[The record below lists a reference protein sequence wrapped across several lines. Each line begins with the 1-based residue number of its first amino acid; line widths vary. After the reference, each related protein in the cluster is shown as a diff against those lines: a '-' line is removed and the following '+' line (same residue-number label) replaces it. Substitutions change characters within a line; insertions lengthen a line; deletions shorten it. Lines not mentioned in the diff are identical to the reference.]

1 MADIH
6 QQSNRESFE
15 SSSYVT
21 KSSMTTTGPRVV
33 KIVKSET
40 GFGFNVRGQ
49 VSEGGQLR
57 SINGQLYAPLQHVS
71 AVLKGG
77 AADKA
82 GILKGDRIL
91 EVNSISVEG
100 STHKQVVDLIKSGGD
115 VLLLTVI
122 SVSSKEAERLEP
134 HEETA
139 GYSYIDY
146 SEKRSLPISIPDY
159 RLADKKNDKY
169 VVFDIYMAG
178 RHLTSR
184 RYSEFVDLHNN
195 LKKEFIGFNF
205 PKLPGKWPFAL
216 SEQQLDARR
225 RGLEQYLEKVC
236 AVRVIAE
243 SDIVQEF
250 LTDCDDDQNGLQ
262 KVDLKVLLPTHE
274 VVSVTVC
281 KTSTT
286 LDVYNATVEKIC
298 LDKQSVQYFAL
309 FEIVEYNFERKLQV
323 HEVPHNI
330 YTQNYSTASATC
342 LALRRW
348 LFSPQVELL
357 LARDELISAYLFWQT
372 VDEVNRGHVIAGEN
386 LYQLKAMQD
395 INRRTEYLALARQSP
410 GYGEVVF
417 PHCGCDARKEGHVIP
432 SLGFNAFRL
441 QACKEDGSI
450 QNQVIEFG
458 WETILAWEVD
468 DEGMAFCLQYHRPD
482 KSPRWV
488 RIFTP
493 YFVYMCDCF
502 DRVQEERNRS
512 GKKTYF
518 NGFVSGC
525 QLRYHVQRVAHGGRS
540 AGGRL
545 VYVGGVI

>member
-1 MADIH
+1 MA
-6 QQSNRESFE
+6 QTSEMPRTFE
-15 SSSYVT
+15 HFEGSTTYNKVSS
-21 KSSMTTTGPRVV
+21 TTNGPRVV

-40 GFGFNVRGQ
+40 GFGFNVRG
-49 VSEGGQLR
+49 
-57 SINGQLYAPLQHVS
+57 QHVS

-91 EVNSISVEG
+91 EVNSINVEG
-100 STHKQVVDLIKSGGD
+100 STHKQVVDQIKCGGD
-115 VLLLTVI
+115 VLHLTVI

-159 RLADKKNDKY
+159 RAMDKHNDKY
-169 VVFDIYMAG
+169 VVFDINMAG

-184 RYSEFVDLHNN
+184 RYSEFVDLHNS

-236 AVRVIAE
+236 AIRVIAE

-281 KTSTT
+281 KTSTAP
-286 LDVYNATVEKIC
+286 DVYNATIEKIC
-298 LDKQSVQYFAL
+298 IDKQTAQYFAL

-323 HEVPHNI
+323 HEIPHNI
-330 YTQNYSTASATC
+330 YIQNYSTASATC

-348 LFSPQVELL
+348 LFSPQAELA
-357 LARDELISAYLFWQT
+357 LAHNDLISTYLFWQT
-372 VDEVNRGHVIAGEN
+372 VDEVNRGHITAGEN

-395 INRRTEYLALARQSP
+395 VNRRTEYLNLARQSS

-432 SLGFNAFRL
+432 SLGFNSFRL
-441 QACKEDGSI
+441 QACKDDGSI
-450 QNQVIEFG
+450 QSQVIEFN

-482 KSPRWV
+482 KPPRWV

-493 YFVYMCDCF
+493 YYVYMCDCF
-502 DRVQEERNRS
+502 DRVSKEHKWAEEQA
-512 GKKTYF
+512 
-518 NGFVSGC
+518 V
-525 QLRYHVQRVAHGGRS
+525 
-540 AGGRL
+540 
-545 VYVGGVI
+545 

>member
-6 QQSNRESFE
+6 QQNSRESFE
-15 SSSYVT
+15 NSNYVT
-21 KSSMTTTGPRVV
+21 KSSMTTSGPRVV
-33 KIVKSET
+33 QIVKSET

-91 EVNSISVEG
+91 EVNGSSVEG

-122 SVSSKEAERLEP
+122 SVSTKEAERLEP

-250 LTDCDDDQNGLQ
+250 LTDCDDDQDGLQ

-274 VVSVTVC
+274 VVSVSVC

-298 LDKQSVQYFAL
+298 LDKESVQYFAL

-330 YTQNYSTASATC
+330 YIQNYSTASATC

-357 LARDELISAYLFWQT
+357 LARDDLISTYMFWQT
-372 VDEVNRGHVIAGEN
+372 VDEVNRGHVMAGEN

-395 INRRTEYLALARQSP
+395 INRRSEYLALARQSP

-441 QACKEDGSI
+441 QACKEDGSL
-450 QNQVIEFG
+450 QSQVIEFS

-468 DEGMAFCLQYHRPD
+468 DEGMAFCLQYHRPE

-502 DRVQEERNRS
+502 DRVQEERKWS
-512 GKKTYF
+512 D
-518 NGFVSGC
+518 
-525 QLRYHVQRVAHGGRS
+525 QAM
-540 AGGRL
+540 
-545 VYVGGVI
+545 